1 MMRQHAMF
9 LLPPPVFL
17 FLSLA
22 SSCPPFISSPLP
34 LLPPSSFHSP
44 LSLPSFSFDIFFLK
58 VCVCTRMQHAHSQ
71 SYIQWNNMSHYRSWP
86 AGSFVIKLFVFVC
99 CSAHI
104 HTSLS
109 SGFSFLHQ
117 HTESCL
123 SFFPFFSFSFFCHL
137 SRTHMSKTALHKA
150 TASVLNRARNS
161 IGFDLESA

>member
-1 MMRQHAMF
+1 MPCFYCLLLSSSSCLSPFPVLLSSLLLSLCSRRLLSIPRSLSPPF
-9 LLPPPVFL
+9 LL
-17 FLSLA
+17 
-22 SSCPPFISSPLP
+22 IS
-34 LLPPSSFHSP
+34 
-44 LSLPSFSFDIFFLK
+44 FFLK

-109 SGFSFLHQ
+109 SGFSLLHQ

-123 SFFPFFSFSFFCHL
+123 SFFSFFSFSFFCHL

>member
-34 LLPPSSFHSP
+34 LLPPSSFHSL
-44 LSLPSFSFDIFFLK
+44 LSLSPPFLLISFFKGLCLYSHAARTLTVIHSVK
-58 VCVCTRMQHAHSQ
+58 QHV
-71 SYIQWNNMSHYRSWP
+71 SHYL
-86 AGSFVIKLFVFVC
+86 FLFVVL
-99 CSAHI
+99 
-104 HTSLS
+104 HTFIRLSLQD
-109 SGFSFLHQ
+109 FLSYTSTPSHV
-117 HTESCL
+117 CL
-123 SFFPFFSFSFFCHL
+123 SFLFFPFPFFCHL

>member
-1 MMRQHAMF
+1 MPCF
-9 LLPPPVFL
+9 YCLL
-17 FLSLA
+17 LSS
-22 SSCPPFISSPLP
+22 SSCLSPLP
-34 LLPPSSFHSP
+34 VLLSSLLLSLCCRRLLSIPCSLSP
-44 LSLPSFSFDIFFLK
+44 LLFFWYLFLK

-71 SYIQWNNMSHYRSWP
+71 SYIQWNNMSHYRSRP

-109 SGFSFLHQ
+109 SGFSLLHQ

-123 SFFPFFSFSFFCHL
+123 SFFSFFSFSFFCHL